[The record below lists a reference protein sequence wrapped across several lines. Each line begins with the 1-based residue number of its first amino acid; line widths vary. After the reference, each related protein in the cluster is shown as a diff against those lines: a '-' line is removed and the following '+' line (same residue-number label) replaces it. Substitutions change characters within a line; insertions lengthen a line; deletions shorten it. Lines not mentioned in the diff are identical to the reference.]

1 MMFQQAGE
9 RTLMICRHAFGGF
22 GSALLV
28 TVLLISSPF
37 SLSDAS
43 AQDRRTQHF
52 RTIAQPEMRAP
63 APIETVAAAP
73 APAPAV
79 DMSTP
84 FGAALS
90 ACDKAQQEDGQ
101 YGLPGLKGEI
111 ALDRCYRGRRQLVCR
126 FDAFAAEGKAL
137 MDEFTRIVEERY
149 PDVGNIEGI
158 CKIGFDALVRD
169 LAGTVEFNKRF
180 SSARAEYDARTG
192 CAGKVKQSIQDLAL
206 TDLVQGQEVQKSM
219 TEAVDQEIARVSM
232 VQEQVSGLAGNL
244 QASQK
249 AIAALQKL
257 HRAMCLNSN
266 PTPAQSQA
274 AVQ

>member
-1 MMFQQAGE
+1 
-9 RTLMICRHAFGGF
+9 MICRHAFNGF
-22 GSALLV
+22 GSAVLV
-28 TVLLISSPF
+28 TGLLMS
-37 SLSDAS
+37 SLSIAS
-43 AQDRRTQHF
+43 AQDRQDRRQQHF
-52 RTIAQPEMRAP
+52 RTIAPEVRIS
-63 APIETVAAAP
+63 APIETVAAA
-73 APAPAV
+73 APAAVPAV

-90 ACDKAQQEDGQ
+90 ACDKAQQEDAQ
-101 YGLPGLKGEI
+101 YGLPGQKGEI
-111 ALDRCYRGRRQLVCR
+111 ALDRCYRGRRQLACR

-137 MDEFTRIVEERY
+137 TDEFTRIVEERY
-149 PDVGNIEGI
+149 PDVGSIEGI

-192 CAGKVKQSIQDLAL
+192 CASKVKQSIQDLAL
-206 TDLVQGQEVQKSM
+206 TDLVQGQDVQKSM
-219 TEAVDQEIARVSM
+219 AEAVDQEIARVAV

-249 AIAALQKL
+249 AIAALQKI
-257 HRAMCLNSN
+257 HRAMCLNST

-274 AVQ
+274 SVQ